1 MKNSLADLVNHQFMM
16 LERLGDLSLKGE
28 ELAEEITRAKAVS
41 EVAGTMIQTTVSRL
55 TRRGRFMTAMLAG
68 YRKYWGSKNEKIHR
82 YTGLMVERALQRAFL
97 SGVN

>member
-41 EVAGTMIQTTVSRL
+41 EVAGTMIQTYRVAL
-55 TRRGRFMTAMLAG
+55 DAQKAVYDGYAGRVPKVLG
-68 YRKYWGSKNEKIHR
+68 IE
-82 YTGLMVERALQRAFL
+82 E
-97 SGVN
+97 